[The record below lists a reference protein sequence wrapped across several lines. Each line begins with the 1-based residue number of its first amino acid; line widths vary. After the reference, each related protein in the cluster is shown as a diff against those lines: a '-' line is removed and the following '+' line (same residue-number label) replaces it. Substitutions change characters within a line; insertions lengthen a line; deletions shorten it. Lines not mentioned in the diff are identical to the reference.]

1 MSARR
6 ISSLQDWLDGSEG
19 KETLVY
25 EEKKKNLDLS
35 CFGPA
40 LRDFSVLQT
49 FQKFSVIFE
58 ALTGNF

>member
-1 MSARR
+1 MA
-6 ISSLQDWLDGSEG
+6 L
-19 KETLVY
+19 KEKKHWY
-25 EEKKKNLDLS
+25 MKKKKNLDLS